1 MATAGTTET
10 PSTAG
15 FGDAL
20 VTKIALSG
28 PSDIGPSSISFK
40 SRASLHPIVGGT
52 SAGPLIEGSPTVP
65 FNDCE
70 SMGPGIG
77 GTEVAPTM
85 TPTEETSS
93 TDVTKEAPS
102 RIETEEVGLLLTMES
117 AKGNSEVGTKELSF
131 KDGSRN
137 APSPMDTEKV
147 PLIGTTETD
156 SAVGTTCR
164 TKELSSTDRT
174 TQALPTIESEVVL
187 LTTGTSARSV
197 VMAVQKSASVK
208 ASLLNGYIPE
218 ARKPLAAAATV
229 AVFGMAH

>member
-52 SAGPLIEGSPTVP
+52 SAGPLIESTPTVP

-93 TDVTKEAPS
+93 TYVAKEAPS

-117 AKGNSEVGTKELSF
+117 AKGNSEVGTKELAF
-131 KDGSRN
+131 KDESRN
-137 APSPMDTEKV
+137 APSPMNTI
-147 PLIGTTETD
+147 PLIGTTETY
-156 SAVGTTCR
+156 SAVGTTGR
-164 TKELSSTDRT
+164 TKELSSTDGT
-174 TQALPTIESEVVL
+174 TQALSTIESEVVL
-187 LTTGTSARSV
+187 LTTGTSVRSV
-197 VMAVQKSASVK
+197 VMEVQKSASVK
-208 ASLLNGYIPE
+208 TSLLNGYIPE
-218 ARKPLAAAATV
+218 AQKPLAAAATV
-229 AVFGMAH
+229 AAFGMAH